1 MLTPSFHSP
10 CGRSSRGTW
19 NTYAASPK
27 ALPTKSTAT
36 SDTPSTPGA
45 SQPACALE
53 CEEPLC
59 PYGECGRRW
68 PLTMREA
75 TTGAR
80 RQRRTRVLAPALA
93 VRTAAGSRS
102 AVLDVSM
109 VCHALARVSVA
120 AMSSMM
126 RLGSSAFICRP
137 HTMCATPIDL
147 PYNLQSDLHNISVGA
162 GIDFLLESG
171 WKAADGTAFRASA
184 ATLVFPTK
192 SPLNWNC
199 ACWPE
204 TPARLLA
211 IRCNVC
217 AGQLP
222 FDTPRDQGAPST
234 IRCIKTRRRPRVW
247 GGLPRRG
254 QGAPSTIRCI
264 KTRRGDHPGVPGG
277 LPSGSTQHHQVH

>member
-93 VRTAAGSRS
+93 VRTAVGSRS

-120 AMSSMM
+120 AMSAMM
-126 RLGSSAFICRP
+126 RLGSSVFVRRL
-137 HTMCATPIDL
+137 HTVVAQHLYTYFTTFRMACATF
-147 PYNLQSDLHNISVGA
+147 SWV
-162 GIDFLLESG
+162 
-171 WKAADGTAFRASA
+171 SA
-184 ATLVFPTK
+184 
-192 SPLNWNC
+192 
-199 ACWPE
+199 
-204 TPARLLA
+204 
-211 IRCNVC
+211 
-217 AGQLP
+217 
-222 FDTPRDQGAPST
+222 ST
-234 IRCIKTRRRPRVW
+234 IRWKVVGKRQTGQRSGRRWRPLCSQR
-247 GGLPRRG
+247 
-254 QGAPSTIRCI
+254 
-264 KTRRGDHPGVPGG
+264 KVP
-277 LPSGSTQHHQVH
+277 